1 MARRDQMNQR
11 VMSFIRNKED
21 IVRQANIEPSIE
33 DDEENYRISSNSV
46 KVDLNFVINEADQ
59 KVLIKPKE
67 KQKKYLLLHPAVPP
81 DMLAVKLE
89 DYIISENDDLKK
101 EIFQNFKR
109 KSEDCSCRLL
119 SMLTLKSGTDE
130 AFTIHSNGKTVIN
143 RATER
148 SNQMTQS
155 VFSTV
160 EVQFDERVFNARV
173 LGILQLTDQ
182 RNKKN
187 PTEFIVLIVFC
198 MDKIQSSGQGV
209 DEQKYIHDEV
219 YQYIDLANGRKN
231 EMDIQ
236 IIDPAC
242 VIGPTCMI
250 PLYRSNPNNN
260 PEPSI
265 TELLCHDEKYNDFTS
280 LNHKKYWKFL
290 KINIPIKYSKA
301 ARWADKVSRIHAL
314 DKVEDFEKR
323 KHSSSSS
330 ISDESIPFRAQTF
343 KFALGHED
351 LEIVDDFQ
359 QAYVKSGDMM
369 TNKGHDVLQKNKT
382 KACRNLN
389 DEVQDDG
396 VQDEDEQ
403 SASDDNDDDDD
414 DDEDI

>member
-1 MARRDQMNQR
+1 
-11 VMSFIRNKED
+11 
-21 IVRQANIEPSIE
+21 
-33 DDEENYRISSNSV
+33 
-46 KVDLNFVINEADQ
+46 
-59 KVLIKPKE
+59 
-67 KQKKYLLLHPAVPP
+67 
-81 DMLAVKLE
+81 
-89 DYIISENDDLKK
+89 
-101 EIFQNFKR
+101 
-109 KSEDCSCRLL
+109 
-119 SMLTLKSGTDE
+119 
-130 AFTIHSNGKTVIN
+130 
-143 RATER
+143 
-148 SNQMTQS
+148 MTQS

-160 EVQFDERVFNARV
+160 EVQFDDRVFDARV

-187 PTEFIVLIVFC
+187 PTEFVVLIVFC
-198 MDKIQSSGQGV
+198 MDKIRSSSQRV

-219 YQYIDLANGRKN
+219 YQYIDLANGKRD

-280 LNHKKYWKFL
+280 KNHKKYWKFL

-314 DKVEDFEKR
+314 DKVED
-323 KHSSSSS
+323 
-330 ISDESIPFRAQTF
+330 SDESIPFRAQMF
-343 KFALGHED
+343 KFALRHED

-369 TNKGHDVLQKNKT
+369 TNQGHDVLQKNKT
-382 KACRNLN
+382 QACRNLN
-389 DEVQDDG
+389 DEVQDDE
-396 VQDEDEQ
+396 VQDEDAL
-403 SASDDNDDDDD
+403 SASEDESDENDDDDD
-414 DDEDI
+414 DDDDI

>member
-1 MARRDQMNQR
+1 
-11 VMSFIRNKED
+11 MSFSRNKEH
-21 IVRQANIEPSIE
+21 IANIEANFE
-33 DDEENYRISSNSV
+33 DDEENYRINSNSV
-46 KVDLNFVINEADQ
+46 KVDLSFVINEADR
-59 KVLIKPKE
+59 KVFIKPKD
-67 KQKKYLLLHPAVPP
+67 KQTKHLLLHPAVTA

-89 DYIISENDDLKK
+89 DYIISESHDLKR

-119 SMLTLKSGTDE
+119 SMITLKSGSDE
-130 AFTIHSNGKTVIN
+130 AFTIYCNGKTVIN

-160 EVQFDERVFNARV
+160 EVQFDDRVFDARV

-182 RNKKN
+182 RYQ
-187 PTEFIVLIVFC
+187 TEFIFLIVFC
-198 MDKIQSSGQGV
+198 MDKIRSSSQRV

-219 YQYIDLANGRKN
+219 YQYIDLANGKKN

-250 PLYRSNPNNN
+250 PLYRSNPSIN

-265 TELLCHDEKYNDFTS
+265 TELLCHDEKFNDFTTRT
-280 LNHKKYWKFL
+280 HKKYWTFL
-290 KINIPIKYSKA
+290 KINIPMKYSKA

-314 DKVEDFEKR
+314 DKVDFEKR
-323 KHSSSSS
+323 KHST
-330 ISDESIPFRAQTF
+330 DESIPFRAQMF
-343 KFALGHED
+343 KYVLGHED

-359 QAYVKSGDMM
+359 QAYVKSGDMT
-369 TNKGHDVLQKNKT
+369 TNKSHDVLQKNKT
-382 KACRNLN
+382 QACRNLN
-389 DEVQDDG
+389 DEVQDDE
-396 VQDEDEQ
+396 VQDEDELL
-403 SASDDNDDDDD
+403 ASEDESDDDDD
-414 DDEDI
+414 DDDDI

>member
-59 KVLIKPKE
+59 KVFIKPKE
-67 KQKKYLLLHPAVPP
+67 KQKKHLLLHPAVPP

-160 EVQFDERVFNARV
+160 EVQFDERVFDARV

-182 RNKKN
+182 RNQ
-187 PTEFIVLIVFC
+187 TEFIVLIVFC
-198 MDKIQSSGQGV
+198 MDKIRSSSQRV

-250 PLYRSNPNNN
+250 PLYRTNPSIN

-265 TELLCHDEKYNDFTS
+265 TEVLCHDEKFNDFTS
-280 LNHKKYWKFL
+280 KNHKKWKFL
-290 KINIPIKYSKA
+290 KINIPMKYSKA

-314 DKVEDFEKR
+314 DKVDFEKR
-323 KHSSSSS
+323 KHS
-330 ISDESIPFRAQTF
+330 SDESIPFRAQMF
-343 KFALGHED
+343 KYALGHED
-351 LEIVDDFQ
+351 LMIVDDFQ
-359 QAYVKSGDMM
+359 QAYVKSGDMT
-369 TNKGHDVLQKNKT
+369 TNKGHDVLQKNKPQ
-382 KACRNLN
+382 ACRNLN
-389 DEVQDDG
+389 DEVQDDE
-396 VQDEDEQ
+396 VQDEDELL
-403 SASDDNDDDDD
+403 AREDESDDNDDADE
-414 DDEDI
+414 DDEEI